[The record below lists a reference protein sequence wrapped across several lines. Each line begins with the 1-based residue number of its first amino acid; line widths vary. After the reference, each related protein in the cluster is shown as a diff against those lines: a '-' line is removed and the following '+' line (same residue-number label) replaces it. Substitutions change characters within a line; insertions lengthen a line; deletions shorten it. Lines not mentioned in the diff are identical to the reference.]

1 MLDKITKEEV
11 KTIINSYKK
20 DTKEFSC
27 RNQHYVEACGLYCPA
42 TGEWSLDMGGKLNAR
57 CTKNCPDYVQSGTQ
71 KRAEKMI
78 DLFDQIKVDTINK
91 IIKYIE
97 NNPTSNNG
105 DIIMMLMDEREI
117 SYVEEATDEVC

>member
-11 KTIINSYKK
+11 KTIINSYQK
-20 DTKEFSC
+20 DTQEFSC

-42 TGEWSLDMGGKLNAR
+42 TGEWSLDMGGKLNPR

-78 DLFDQIKVDTINK
+78 DLFNQIKVDTIDK

-97 NNPTSNNG
+97 NNPTANNC
-105 DIIMMLMDEREI
+105 DIIIMLMGEKEV
-117 SYVEEATDEVC
+117 SYVEETTAEVH

>member
-11 KTIINSYKK
+11 KTIINSYQK
-20 DTKEFSC
+20 DTQEFSC

-42 TGEWSLDMGGKLNAR
+42 TGEWSLDMGGKLNPR
-57 CTKNCPDYVQSGTQ
+57 CTKQCKDYVQSGTQ

-78 DLFDQIKVDTINK
+78 NLFDQIKVDTIDK

-97 NNPTSNNG
+97 NNPTANNG
-105 DIIMMLMDEREI
+105 DIIIMLMGEKEV
-117 SYVEEATDEVC
+117 SYVEETTAEVH